1 MAALAS
7 FLLTIFVQCATF
19 VVTRLGL
26 QISIRLAVAA
36 AWIAAVVLLTGGV
49 TVILQSLQA
58 SVPSMVQLALSALP
72 SNTAMCIACINAT
85 YAACWAYQEVTT
97 LITIKGRV

>member
-1 MAALAS
+1 MQALAS
-7 FLLTIFVQCATF
+7 FLLSIFIQVATF
-19 VVTRLGL
+19 VVQRLGL
-26 QISIRLAVAA
+26 QVSIRLAVAT

-49 TVILQSLQA
+49 TVILQSLH
-58 SVPSMVQLALSALP
+58 SNLPSMVSLAMSALP
-72 SNTAMCIACINAT
+72 SNTAMCIGCINAT

>member
-7 FLLTIFVQCATF
+7 FLLSIFVQVAT
-19 VVTRLGL
+19 VVVARIGL

-49 TVILQSLQA
+49 TILLQSLHA
-58 SVPSMVQLALSALP
+58 NVPSMVATAMSALP

-97 LITIKGRV
+97 IITIKGRV